1 MTSCP
6 KCELLD
12 VDEASAKIKKNKK
25 KQKEDKAKS
34 RRKILWRIVF
44 LFSLVG
50 FTYQSY
56 QFLKEYLSNPVVIT
70 GYVQTGVPQ
79 NFPSITV
86 CSYSKYDK
94 KNVFKKIILL
104 IKYLRQGKLNE
115 ILPDTKPVRLADD
128 GLNNMSCDWN
138 KKYFQKRYDRMKLH
152 KSKYC
157 KIIPTPRICMKQDKR
172 RKTTRRFKSV
182 DFKPK
187 AVPVIS
193 IFFKIKINFFKMP
206 KNKYK
211 RKSLNDLKI
220 TLTLAQHS
228 VKLSEADLPCVAAP
242 SVHSSFNK
250 IPLPVKFCK
259 KIHNNVQIIDTLSA
273 NYESDLI
280 ENNNITKIT
289 MKRQSTL
296 IPNEVSNRRARSLR
310 RSCPIDARRYDKI
323 SFNLLNDRSQLAI
336 ETAIVN
342 RICLLVV
349 KNVLTS
355 HVEADQI
362 HSSQR
367 AQFLLLIKTLVLL
380 LSEEL
385 FLTLPIELL
394 NERKMNIYFQVSQK
408 FDKQCSVISVTYSF
422 LKARYMPD
430 RIKRSIEWPRQP
442 LKDKPNKD
450 DSKALIDHKNMKSL
464 RKIESATTIDER
476 IELGQSAE
484 SVIYSCHF
492 MGRVCDYKNF
502 THSYTYKYGNCW
514 NFDPENEDGEP
525 SKALEAGPMFGLNLD
540 LYFDKSTTIEL
551 LDRIIGFRLS
561 VHNRGEVPF
570 PEDQGLDISLQKQT
584 SVGIYSSSKRWLP
597 PPYYSNCIDKDPSQ
611 YFKPEYFNSTKRIY
625 TTQTVSKESYGENV
639 NVLMPYLY
647 FHGSRYD
654 GQVCDVDNQTEICCM
669 EQVIGSLRHGINC
682 NCTIPCQEQLG
693 RVKVFFE
700 SLDTRIDIILPK
712 YQLADVFSNIGGQ
725 VGLWLGI
732 SLVALYEV
740 GENFIISLYER
751 IKSSGSRKR

>member
-86 CSYSKYDK
+86 CSYSK
-94 KNVFKKIILL
+94 
-104 IKYLRQGKLNE
+104 KLNE

-187 AVPVIS
+187 AVP
-193 IFFKIKINFFKMP
+193 
-206 KNKYK
+206 
-211 RKSLNDLKI
+211 
-220 TLTLAQHS
+220 
-228 VKLSEADLPCVAAP
+228 
-242 SVHSSFNK
+242 

-296 IPNEVSNRRARSLR
+296 IPNEVSNR
-310 RSCPIDARRYDKI
+310 
-323 SFNLLNDRSQLAI
+323 
-336 ETAIVN
+336 
-342 RICLLVV
+342 
-349 KNVLTS
+349 
-355 HVEADQI
+355 
-362 HSSQR
+362 
-367 AQFLLLIKTLVLL
+367 
-380 LSEEL
+380 
-385 FLTLPIELL
+385 
-394 NERKMNIYFQVSQK
+394 
-408 FDKQCSVISVTYSF
+408 
-422 LKARYMPD
+422 
-430 RIKRSIEWPRQP
+430 
-442 LKDKPNKD
+442 
-450 DSKALIDHKNMKSL
+450 
-464 RKIESATTIDER
+464 
-476 IELGQSAE
+476 
-484 SVIYSCHF
+484 
-492 MGRVCDYKNF
+492 NF

>member
-1 MTSCP
+1 MKGRKHSFNL
-6 KCELLD
+6 LLD

-86 CSYSKYDK
+86 CSYSKHSLKSPDSS
-94 KNVFKKIILL
+94 VH
-104 IKYLRQGKLNE
+104 LNP
-115 ILPDTKPVRLADD
+115 PDRAFCFGLFTAAWLKPSRSVT
-128 GLNNMSCDWN
+128 NSC
-138 KKYFQKRYDRMKLH
+138 
-152 KSKYC
+152 SKDSISVAASLKFIVGSC
-157 KIIPTPRICMKQDKR
+157 
-172 RKTTRRFKSV
+172 RRF
-182 DFKPK
+182 
-187 AVPVIS
+187 
-193 IFFKIKINFFKMP
+193 
-206 KNKYK
+206 Y
-211 RKSLNDLKI
+211 
-220 TLTLAQHS
+220 
-228 VKLSEADLPCVAAP
+228 
-242 SVHSSFNK
+242 
-250 IPLPVKFCK
+250 
-259 KIHNNVQIIDTLSA
+259 
-273 NYESDLI
+273 
-280 ENNNITKIT
+280 
-289 MKRQSTL
+289 
-296 IPNEVSNRRARSLR
+296 
-310 RSCPIDARRYDKI
+310 
-323 SFNLLNDRSQLAI
+323 
-336 ETAIVN
+336 
-342 RICLLVV
+342 
-349 KNVLTS
+349 
-355 HVEADQI
+355 
-362 HSSQR
+362 
-367 AQFLLLIKTLVLL
+367 
-380 LSEEL
+380 
-385 FLTLPIELL
+385 
-394 NERKMNIYFQVSQK
+394 
-408 FDKQCSVISVTYSF
+408 
-422 LKARYMPD
+422 
-430 RIKRSIEWPRQP
+430 
-442 LKDKPNKD
+442 

>member
-12 VDEASAKIKKNKK
+12 VDEASAKIKRNKK

-34 RRKILWRIVF
+34 RRKIMWRIVF

-86 CSYSKYDK
+86 C
-94 KNVFKKIILL
+94 I
-104 IKYLRQGKLNE
+104 RCHRC
-115 ILPDTKPVRLADD
+115 P
-128 GLNNMSCDWN
+128 C
-138 KKYFQKRYDRMKLH
+138 
-152 KSKYC
+152 
-157 KIIPTPRICMKQDKR
+157 R
-172 RKTTRRFKSV
+172 R
-182 DFKPK
+182 
-187 AVPVIS
+187 
-193 IFFKIKINFFKMP
+193 N
-206 KNKYK
+206 
-211 RKSLNDLKI
+211 L
-220 TLTLAQHS
+220 Q
-228 VKLSEADLPCVAAP
+228 
-242 SVHSSFNK
+242 
-250 IPLPVKFCK
+250 
-259 KIHNNVQIIDTLSA
+259 
-273 NYESDLI
+273 
-280 ENNNITKIT
+280 
-289 MKRQSTL
+289 
-296 IPNEVSNRRARSLR
+296 
-310 RSCPIDARRYDKI
+310 
-323 SFNLLNDRSQLAI
+323 NLLNFDALHPHLCQI
-336 ETAIVN
+336 E
-342 RICLLVV
+342 
-349 KNVLTS
+349 
-355 HVEADQI
+355 
-362 HSSQR
+362 
-367 AQFLLLIKTLVLL
+367 
-380 LSEEL
+380 
-385 FLTLPIELL
+385 
-394 NERKMNIYFQVSQK
+394 
-408 FDKQCSVISVTYSF
+408 
-422 LKARYMPD
+422 
-430 RIKRSIEWPRQP
+430 
-442 LKDKPNKD
+442 DKPNKD

-492 MGRVCDYKNF
+492 MGRVCDYK
-502 THSYTYKYGNCW
+502 Y
-514 NFDPENEDGEP
+514 
-525 SKALEAGPMFGLNLD
+525 GLNLD

-625 TTQTVSKESYGENV
+625 TTQICNKDCIQGIIWRKCQC
-639 NVLMPYLY
+639 LMPYLY

>member
-86 CSYSKYDK
+86 CSYSKY
-94 KNVFKKIILL
+94 
-104 IKYLRQGKLNE
+104 
-115 ILPDTKPVRLADD
+115 
-128 GLNNMSCDWN
+128 
-138 KKYFQKRYDRMKLH
+138 
-152 KSKYC
+152 
-157 KIIPTPRICMKQDKR
+157 
-172 RKTTRRFKSV
+172 
-182 DFKPK
+182 
-187 AVPVIS
+187 
-193 IFFKIKINFFKMP
+193 
-206 KNKYK
+206 
-211 RKSLNDLKI
+211 
-220 TLTLAQHS
+220 
-228 VKLSEADLPCVAAP
+228 
-242 SVHSSFNK
+242 

-296 IPNEVSNRRARSLR
+296 IPNEVSNS
-310 RSCPIDARRYDKI
+310 
-323 SFNLLNDRSQLAI
+323 
-336 ETAIVN
+336 
-342 RICLLVV
+342 
-349 KNVLTS
+349 
-355 HVEADQI
+355 
-362 HSSQR
+362 
-367 AQFLLLIKTLVLL
+367 
-380 LSEEL
+380 
-385 FLTLPIELL
+385 
-394 NERKMNIYFQVSQK
+394 
-408 FDKQCSVISVTYSF
+408 
-422 LKARYMPD
+422 
-430 RIKRSIEWPRQP
+430 
-442 LKDKPNKD
+442 KPNKD